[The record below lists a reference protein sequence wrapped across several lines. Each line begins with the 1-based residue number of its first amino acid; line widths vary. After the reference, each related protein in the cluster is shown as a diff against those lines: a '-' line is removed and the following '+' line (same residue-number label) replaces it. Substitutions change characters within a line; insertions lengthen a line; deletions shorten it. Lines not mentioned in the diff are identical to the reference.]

1 MSTIKAH
8 LRYGVFLFSI
18 IIAVIAAGL
27 NGILNDEITYT
38 ISPEYFTKFKY
49 IQFGV
54 DPSVFG
60 GARYAVAA
68 IGFMA
73 TWWMGLI
80 IGACFALYSLRLPDH
95 KIMLKAVFKAI
106 LITFAITILFALL
119 GFVLGRFYFAK
130 AGVNWWLP
138 PGLVNKSDFITVGSI
153 HNFAYLGGFAG
164 LLAGIFYMAFSKKS
178 FSTLA

>member
-1 MSTIKAH
+1 MSAVKTPLK
-8 LRYGVFLFSI
+8 YGAFLSSI
-18 IIAVIAAGL
+18 ILAVIAAGL
-27 NGILNDEITYT
+27 YGILNDEITYT

-54 DPSVFG
+54 DPTIFG

-80 IGACFALYSLRLPDH
+80 IGTCFALYSLRLPNH
-95 KIMLKAVFKAI
+95 KIMFTAVLKAI
-106 LITFAITILFALL
+106 LITFSVTIIFALL
-119 GFVLGRFYFAK
+119 GFVLGRLYFAN

-138 PGLVNKSDFITVGSI
+138 SGVINKNDFITVGSI

-164 LLAGIFYMAFSKKS
+164 LLAGIFYMKSTKKRVSK
-178 FSTLA
+178 LA

>member
-1 MSTIKAH
+1 MSSVKGH
-8 LRYGVFLFSI
+8 LKYGAFLSSI
-18 IIAVIAAGL
+18 IIAVMAAAL
-27 NGILNDEITYT
+27 YGILNDEITYT

-54 DPSVFG
+54 DPSLFG

-80 IGACFALYSLRLPDH
+80 IGTCFALYSLSLPNH
-95 KIMLKAVFKAI
+95 KIMLTAVLKAI
-106 LITFAITILFALL
+106 LITFSVTIFFAVL
-119 GFVLGRFYFAK
+119 GFVLGRLYFAN
-130 AGVNWWLP
+130 AAVNWWLP
-138 PGLVNKSDFITVGSI
+138 PGLVNKNDFITVGSV

-164 LLAGIFYMAFSKKS
+164 LLGGIIYITSTKKRAPK
-178 FSTLA
+178 LA

>member
-1 MSTIKAH
+1 MTKVKAH
-8 LRYGVFLFSI
+8 LKYGAFLSSV

-27 NGILNDEITYT
+27 YGILNDEITYT

-49 IQFGV
+49 KQFGV
-54 DPSVFG
+54 NPITFG
-60 GARYAVAA
+60 GTRYAVAA

-80 IGACFALYSLRLPDH
+80 IGTCFALYSLRLPNH
-95 KIMLKAVFKAI
+95 KLMLKTVLKAI
-106 LITFAITILFALL
+106 LITFSVTIVFALL
-119 GFVLGRFYFAK
+119 GFVLGRFYFAN

-138 PGLVNKSDFITVGSI
+138 PDLVNKNDFITVGSI

-164 LLAGIFYMAFSKKS
+164 LLGGIFYMAFTKKRVSK
-178 FSTLA
+178 LA